1 MKKLLLLLLAVV
13 ALAGCKPSISKS
25 PNRYTESDQ
34 PVHVSW
40 PGGSCWGKLDTY
52 WHNSSGGYKVVCQNG
67 PTVYAL
73 SNFTVSTGK
82 LPEAC
87 SQGDSTWQKQ

>member
-13 ALAGCKPSISKS
+13 ALTGCEPSSS

-52 WHNSSGGYKVVCQNG
+52 HNDRSYSYKVICHNG

-87 SQGDSTWQKQ
+87 NQGDSTWQKQ